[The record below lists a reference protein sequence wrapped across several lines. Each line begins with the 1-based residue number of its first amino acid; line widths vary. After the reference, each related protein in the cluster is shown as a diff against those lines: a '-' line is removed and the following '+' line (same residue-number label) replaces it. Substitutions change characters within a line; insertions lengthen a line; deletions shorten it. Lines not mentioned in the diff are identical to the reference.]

1 MSTEINERPTIGK
14 SKSERIT
21 RNLWRIGRHK
31 ADGPMISR
39 FEYDHS
45 NTLIVTSD
53 GKRDLLIENDT
64 QPHRDCAVFL
74 CEISPTIVAELLR
87 GYEMARGA
95 GLIDDTSNPVAE
107 EYLST
112 LGHGF
117 SPPERQEDGRRVMA
131 GLHARLE
138 DEAKAAN
145 RQGGGRLAPPTR
157 GLL

>member
-1 MSTEINERPTIGK
+1 MSNINTTIGK
-14 SKSERIT
+14 SKAERI
-21 RNLWRIGRHK
+21 NKSFWRINRHK
-31 ADGPMISR
+31 ADGPTISR

-45 NTLIVTSD
+45 NTLLVTSD

-74 CEISPTIVAELLR
+74 CEISPAIVAELLR
-87 GYEMARGA
+87 GYELARGA

-117 SPPERQEDGRRVMA
+117 SPPERAEDGRRVMA
-131 GLHARLE
+131 GLRARLE

-145 RQGGGRLAPPTR
+145 RKAEVASRH
-157 GLL
+157 